1 MKLKSILNKI
11 NDTVRVILVQPTMVF
26 RVLGDQSLKT
36 LHMVDDD
43 EQSRPDLI
51 ADKYYGDHTKVDI
64 ILKYNRISN
73 PFSIKS
79 GEILRI
85 PVETIAYY
93 KLERPNLN
101 EAANAIKQQF
111 IDTKRLNPKDQAKI
125 DRLKKK
131 YGKDELL
138 PPNVVPTGKKTY
150 DFVGGMLR
158 MGKQSQTGDVTAS
171 STLDNLNAED
181 LLDALDSSVGNGNG
195 GDGGNG
201 GNGNNGTGDGQG
213 SDAYQN
219 GFDAGFDAGSN
230 SGNSSGTAG
239 GGAADSTGDNKDDG
253 SSPQGGSDNNDG
265 GDDDS
270 PCAK

>member
-36 LHMVDDD
+36 LHTVDAD
-43 EQSRPDLI
+43 EQGRPDLI

-64 ILKYNRISN
+64 ILKYNRISD
-73 PFSIKS
+73 PFSIKA

-101 EAANAIKQQF
+101 EAANAVKQQF
-111 IDTKRLNPKDQAKI
+111 IDTKRLNPRDQAKI
-125 DRLKKK
+125 ARLKKK
-131 YGKDELL
+131 YGKDEIL

-150 DFVGGMLR
+150 DFVGGLLR
-158 MGKQSQTGDVTAS
+158 MGKQSQTANVSDS

-181 LLDALDSSVGNGNG
+181 LLDALDSAVGT
-195 GDGGNG
+195 DT
-201 GNGNNGTGDGQG
+201 GTGGQDNNTYQDGF
-213 SDAYQN
+213 N
-219 GFDAGFDAGSN
+219 AGFNAGFNDGSN
-230 SGNSSGTAG
+230 SGNDSETAG
-239 GGAADSTGDNKDDG
+239 GGVADSTGDNNDDG
-253 SSPQGGSDNNDG
+253 SNPQSVLNNNGGSE
-265 GDDDS
+265 DS

>member
-36 LHMVDDD
+36 LHYVDAD
-43 EQSRPDLI
+43 EVARPDLI

-64 ILKYNRISN
+64 ILKYNRISD
-73 PFSIKS
+73 PFSIKE

-101 EAANAIKQQF
+101 EAANAVKQQF

-158 MGKQSQTGDVTAS
+158 MGKQSQTADVTDS

-181 LLDALDSSVGNGNG
+181 LLDALDSAVGTG
-195 GDGGNG
+195 GDAGGQDYNVR
-201 GNGNNGTGDGQG
+201 
-213 SDAYQN
+213 YQD
-219 GFDAGFDAGSN
+219 GFDDGFDEGLEQGITN
-230 SGNSSGTAG
+230 AG
-239 GGAADSTGDNKDDG
+239 GGSGDDSGTPGGGPADSTGDNSDDG
-253 SSPQGGSDNNDG
+253 TAPRGGSDNNNGD

>member
-36 LHMVDDD
+36 LHTVDAD
-43 EQSRPDLI
+43 EQGRPDLI

-64 ILKYNRISN
+64 ILKYNRISD
-73 PFSIKS
+73 PFSIKA

-101 EAANAIKQQF
+101 EAANAVKQQF

-131 YGKDELL
+131 YGKEELL

-158 MGKQSQTGDVTAS
+158 MGKQSQTADVTNS

-181 LLDALDSSVGNGNG
+181 LLDALDSAVGTGTGGAGGAGGAGHDYDEYRDGFDDGFDRGLEQGTQNAGNG
-195 GDGGNG
+195 G
-201 GNGNNGTGDGQG
+201 
-213 SDAYQN
+213 
-219 GFDAGFDAGSN
+219 
-230 SGNSSGTAG
+230 SGTPG
-239 GGAADSTGDNKDDG
+239 GGPADSTGDNSDDG
-253 SSPQGGSDNNDG
+253 TAPSGGSGNNNNGDG
-265 GDDDS
+265 DS

>member
-36 LHMVDDD
+36 LHMVDAD

-64 ILKYNRISN
+64 ILKYNRISD
-73 PFSIKS
+73 PFSIKA

-101 EAANAIKQQF
+101 EDANAVKQQF

-150 DFVGGMLR
+150 DFVDGMLR
-158 MGKQSQTGDVTAS
+158 MGKQSQTANVSNS

-181 LLDALDSSVGNGNG
+181 LLDALDSAV
-195 GDGGNG
+195 
-201 GNGNNGTGDGQG
+201 NND
-213 SDAYQN
+213 
-219 GFDAGFDAGSN
+219 
-230 SGNSSGTAG
+230 
-239 GGAADSTGDNKDDG
+239 TGDNSNGQGNKNGIYQDGFNAGFTAGVNSDNNSNLPVGGGNADLTGDNNDDG
-253 SSPQGGSDNNDG
+253 SNPQSLLNNNGGSE
-265 GDDDS
+265 DS